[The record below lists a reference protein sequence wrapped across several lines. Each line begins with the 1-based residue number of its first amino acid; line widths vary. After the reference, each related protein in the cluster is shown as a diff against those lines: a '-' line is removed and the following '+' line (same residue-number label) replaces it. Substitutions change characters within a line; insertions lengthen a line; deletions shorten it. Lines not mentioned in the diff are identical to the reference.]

1 MLSLLVHLL
10 ACWSLIVCFLAGS
23 ECLSRSLSVFVF
35 LSPSLSL
42 SLSLYWAARDMLLP
56 IIRTLYYG

>member
-42 SLSLYWAARDMLLP
+42 SLYWAARDMLLP
-56 IIRTLYYG
+56 IIRDTRLRLS